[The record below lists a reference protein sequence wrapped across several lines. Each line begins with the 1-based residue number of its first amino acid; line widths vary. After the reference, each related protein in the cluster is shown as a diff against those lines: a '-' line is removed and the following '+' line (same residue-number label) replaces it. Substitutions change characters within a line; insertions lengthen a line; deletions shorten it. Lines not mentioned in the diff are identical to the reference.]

1 MKSTPSLVSNSTSVT
16 TVVGWRFFRNV
27 IAKGL
32 ILFCLANLLFAVWYP
47 MDGLGKITA
56 YNSIFPGRQR
66 LPYGDHPER
75 AYNLSL
81 YNLNAMF
88 ASHELSARVKPS
100 NEYRVILIGDSAT
113 WGYLLPVEHTLTAY
127 LNQRTATTPSGKQMQ
142 FYNLG
147 YPVMSLTKDLL
158 LLSYA
163 MRYEPD
169 LIIWLLTLESF
180 PLDKQL
186 YPPLVQNNPAQVR
199 QLIKTYQLNL
209 DMNDPS
215 FEDTAF
221 WQRTLIGARRPL
233 ADLIRLQLYGVLWA
247 ATGIDQ
253 DIPRNYTPRMEDLPA
268 DPNFHELKPPEL
280 SASQLAFDVLEAGM
294 RLAGDVPVLLVNEP
308 MFISQGKNS
317 DLRYN
322 FFYPRWAYD
331 DYRIMMTD
339 ASAKRGW
346 RYLDA
351 WDIIPGNE
359 FTNSAVHL
367 SAAGSQQ
374 FAEYLFSHLQRI
386 VASAETQ

>member
-1 MKSTPSLVSNSTSVT
+1 
-16 TVVGWRFFRNV
+16 
-27 IAKGL
+27 
-32 ILFCLANLLFAVWYP
+32 

-209 DMNDPS
+209 DVNDPS

-253 DIPRNYTPRMEDLPA
+253 DIPRNYTPRMEDLLA

-346 RYLDA
+346 HYLDA